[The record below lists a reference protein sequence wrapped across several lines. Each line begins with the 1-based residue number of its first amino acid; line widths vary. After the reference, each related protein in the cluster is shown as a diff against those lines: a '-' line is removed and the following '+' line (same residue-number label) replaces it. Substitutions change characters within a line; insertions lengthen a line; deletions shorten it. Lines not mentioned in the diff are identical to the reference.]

1 MGNDTGYTSA
11 ITIDQVIASTK
22 TDLGLMDTNIYDVS
36 LELWIN
42 QGIRHTG
49 TNQLF
54 VKRPAI
60 LTLQDGRAE
69 LPVGFRKLLGIRAK
83 APYTI
88 TTPGGDDVTRI
99 RYVPMLYLDLPFIN
113 ECGITVNDNEPNSQH
128 GLGFRNYVSSFQI
141 VGNEIV
147 SNGAIP
153 DGTEIQ
159 ISYLGMAINDD
170 CMLICRSD
178 WERGLSAYARYKFW
192 SAYPERNPQFAMGLL
207 QDAKREWINQKKWIK
222 GLATSQEF
230 SENKYMIRQLAKAW
244 YISQG
249 VNQPS

>member
-113 ECGITVNDNEPNSQH
+113 ECGITVNDTENNSQH
-128 GLGFRNYVSSFQI
+128 GLGYRNYLSSYQI

-147 SNGAIP
+147 ANGNTP

-159 ISYLGMAINDD
+159 ISYLGFAIDAD
-170 CMLICRSD
+170 CMLIVRSD
-178 WERGLSAYARYKFW
+178 WERGLSAYARMKFLQ
-192 SAYPERNPQFAMGLL
+192 AFPEVKGQYTPMLL
-207 QDAKREWINQKKWIK
+207 QKASSEWINQKKWIK

-230 SENKYMIRQLAKAW
+230 NNNKYMIRQLAKAW
-244 YISQG
+244 FINQG
-249 VNQPS
+249 VNMPS

>member
-1 MGNDTGYTSA
+1 MNNTGYDSA

-22 TDLGLMDTNIYDVS
+22 AGLGLMDTNIYDVS
-36 LELWIN
+36 LELYIN
-42 QGIRHTG
+42 AGIRQIG

-60 LTLQDGRAE
+60 LTMQDGRAT

-88 TTPGGDDVTRI
+88 ETPGGDDVRGV

-113 ECGITVNDNEPNSQH
+113 ECGVTVNDSETRTQH
-128 GLGFRNYVSSFQI
+128 GLGYRNYLSSYQI
-141 VGNEIV
+141 IGNEIV
-147 SNGAIP
+147 SNGNIP

-159 ISYLGMAINDD
+159 ISYLGFAVDSD
-170 CMLICRSD
+170 CMLIIRSD
-178 WERGLSAYARYKFW
+178 YERCLNAYGRMRFYEAFPEYKGAQLSLVFMDKAYTEFKA
-192 SAYPERNPQFAMGLL
+192 
-207 QDAKREWINQKKWIK
+207 QKKFLK

-244 YISQG
+244 FISQSI
-249 VNQPS
+249 NMPS

>member
-1 MGNDTGYTSA
+1 MNDTGYTSA
-11 ITIDQVIASTK
+11 ITIDQVISATK

-60 LTLQDGRAE
+60 LTMQDGRAC
-69 LPVGFRKLLGIRAK
+69 LPVGFRRLLGIRAK

-88 TTPGGDDVTRI
+88 TTPGGDDVTGI

-113 ECGITVNDNEPNSQH
+113 ECGVNVNDEYTSTPH
-128 GLGFRNYVSSFQI
+128 GLGYRNYLSSFQI
-141 VGNEIV
+141 VGNDIV
-147 SNGAIP
+147 ANGNIP

-159 ISYLGMAINDD
+159 ISYLGMSIDSD
-170 CMLICRSD
+170 CMLVCRSD
-178 WERGLSAYARYKFW
+178 WERGLSAYARMKFLQ
-192 SAYPERNPQFAMGLL
+192 AFPEVKGQYTPMLL
-207 QDAKREWINQKKWIK
+207 QKASSEWINQKKWIK
-222 GLATSQEF
+222 GLATSEEF
-230 SENKYMIRQLAKAW
+230 NNNKYMIRQLAKAW
-244 YISQG
+244 FVAQG
-249 VNQPS
+249 INMPS